1 MPLALDELEECIS
14 SPVDPA
20 QEIEQ
25 KELES
30 AVDAF
35 VSGLSDTER
44 RMFIARYWF
53 LIPVAEIS
61 ERMGCSQ
68 SKTKTT
74 LYRTRNKLRTYLQGE
89 GLC

>member
-20 QEIEQ
+20 QEVEY
-25 KELES
+25 KELAS
-30 AVDAF
+30 AVDTF
-35 VSGLSDTER
+35 VSNLSDVER
-44 RMFIARYWF
+44 RMFVARYWF
-53 LIPVAEIS
+53 LISVAEIS

-74 LYRTRNKLRTYLQGE
+74 LYRTRNKLRSYLQEE